1 MARKN
6 KKKNQKRNKDR
17 FYQSVVEIKRTSKKT
32 KGGDQIGFTA
42 LMVVGNQ
49 KGRVGVGLGKAKDV
63 RSAIQKGVRLAK
75 KKMVK
80 VPLEGTTIPCPIQ
93 HKKKAAVILLKP
105 APEGS
110 GLIAGG
116 AVREVVTAA
125 GVKDM
130 VGKILGTRNKSV
142 NVWATWEALQKIK
155 LVVEKH
161 EQRK

>member
-6 KKKNQKRNKDR
+6 KKKNQEKNKNR

-42 LMVVGNQ
+42 LMVVGDQ
-49 KGRVGVGLGKAKDV
+49 KGKVGVGLGKAKDV

-80 VPLEGTTIPCPIQ
+80 IPLEGTTIPCPIQ
-93 HKKKAAVILLKP
+93 HKKKAAEILLKP

-116 AVREVVTAA
+116 AVREVVNAA
-125 GVKDM
+125 GVKDI
-130 VGKILGTRNKSV
+130 VGKILGTRNKAV

-161 EQRK
+161 KQRK

>member
-1 MARKN
+1 MA
-6 KKKNQKRNKDR
+6 KKHKEKNQKRNGDR
-17 FYQSVVEIKRTSKKT
+17 LYQSVVEIKRTSKKT

-42 LMVVGNQ
+42 LMVVGDQ
-49 KGRVGVGLGKAKDV
+49 KGKVGIGLGKAKDV
-63 RSAIQKGVRLAK
+63 RTAIQKGVRLAK

-80 VPLEGTTIPCPIQ
+80 VLLDGTTIPCPIK
-93 HKKKAAVILLKP
+93 HKKKAAEIMLKP

-110 GLIAGG
+110 GMIAGG
-116 AVREVVTAA
+116 AIREVATAA
-125 GVKDM
+125 GIKDM

-142 NVWATWEALQKIK
+142 NVWAAWEALQKIK